1 MLSVLPKNE
10 TLNNT
15 ACVFGGEMTE
25 QYERIPLELCLFK
38 CLMAGAKKDKNTDGS
53 PKWKC
58 NNVEYFKVGDICRF
72 WDGVCEKG
80 LNQQGESD
88 IYQRAPPSMIMF
100 YI

>member
-15 ACVFGGEMTE
+15 ACVFGGEMKKSFDG
-25 QYERIPLELCLFK
+25 IPLELCLYK
-38 CLMAGAKKDKNTDGS
+38 CWMAGAEE
-53 PKWKC
+53 C

-88 IYQRAPPSMIMF
+88 IYQRAPPS
-100 YI
+100 

>member
-15 ACVFGGEMTE
+15 ACVFGGNLTA

-38 CLMAGAKKDKNTDGS
+38 CWMLGAKVDSDTNEVLTNEDGT
-53 PKWKC
+53 PKYEC
-58 NNVEYFKVGDICRF
+58 NNVEYFKVGDVCKF

-80 LNQQGESD
+80 LN
-88 IYQRAPPSMIMF
+88 
-100 YI
+100 